1 MATSTPH
8 QPSPSVGNAPSKS
21 PPVVPTTTA
30 SKLPSPTDIPRG
42 PVHADL
48 MFYGPTVDG
57 SAPFNYVEIPP
68 AGKPVRNF
76 ADAPHTVLLGDIRN
90 QEHRYTLNGNA
101 VSALTNVA
109 PSAET
114 DFDSDEHI
122 RSVYYPEVERLLL
135 DNVPGAQRI
144 ILFDHTVRR
153 TVAGAPRAPVT
164 RVHIDQTP
172 KSAAARVRTHVT
184 DTDEVERL
192 LRGRYRI
199 INVWRPL
206 NGPVQSFPLAFAD
219 SATVR
224 DEDLVAVQHIYPDKV
239 GETAGVKWNEGQK
252 WLYWSG
258 MRNEERL
265 LLQCF
270 DSDETFGK
278 TGRLPHTAFVDPR
291 TPEGAVGR
299 ESIEVRALIFD

>member
-1 MATSTPH
+1 
-8 QPSPSVGNAPSKS
+8 
-21 PPVVPTTTA
+21 
-30 SKLPSPTDIPRG
+30 
-42 PVHADL
+42 